1 MEIDIRSTR
10 QLACQYNTLQLILAI
25 CHQATTSVVDMTG
38 DMIHDENFVKDNG
51 MLTKKGLTEQIGDWL
66 NVVIPEMMSDE
77 LPDEYI
83 KNEGENGMMFLFRS
97 MLTEMIK
104 QHPELLKIEFQP
116 R

>member
-25 CHQATTSVVDMTG
+25 CHQATASVVDMTG

-51 MLTKKGLTEQIGDWL
+51 MPTKAGITSQIEDWL
-66 NVVIPEMMSDE
+66 NAVIPEMMSDE
-77 LPDEYI
+77 LPDEYV
-83 KNEGENGMMFLFRS
+83 KNEDENGMMFLFRS
-97 MLTEMIK
+97 CLTEMIK
-104 QHPELLKIEFQP
+104 QNPTLLKIEFQP